1 MELDLGLD
9 TSEPSVL
16 EWARAQGVCVN
27 YETEL
32 LHIRHLQSPLDDE
45 FDPHLHEPS
54 DATIDTV
61 VSGLVKEKLTVNKD
75 TALLLKAAHA
85 LQDELASDLTVTDS
99 RTWRRDLRQ
108 ELPVL
113 RSDHEFDLLN
123 FGGTVVPD
131 FKNLQIPSEIT
142 VEENDE
148 GFGWPTRYLDYPA
161 QCDAQVKV
169 EKLAISREVLVYLQ
183 DTIRDAYVPED
194 GQRLEAESLIR
205 KQKPNIRPVT
215 PPLLPV
221 SPPLTPYIPSSPTN
235 RLPFDSD
242 TAESVTIEAQALQEQ
257 ILAADVLFRTNSN
270 SSDSMLFDLTHPPQF
285 SPHFEPTSSPILKR
299 RAEDIKVEGPLTPS
313 MCSSSPMKRLK
324 SVSFADEFLLYKPW
338 GEDDEGGAGSDQFFH
353 EIEEQAERANE
364 KIENERLSGADTI
377 ARVDIPYMDF
387 SLPMA
392 PWIEYSRRKGGDH
405 RPDDTELQAQM
416 QFLLR
421 IKREDLRLAKS
432 WHGLSI
438 PERELKW
445 GFLTTKVSTL
455 SLEEKLHG
463 ESEVTKI
470 VTELTTGDVATSS
483 AQVWKREG
491 LRILDEDED
500 EEDLDPEEY
509 DERNDMEAL
518 IRKRKLE
525 MEEEVVEKHRRR
537 TSSQPTARPQ
547 IRSSTEMQESHHFG
561 EREPTEDQ
569 SAKTRSK
576 RLDHPSQNPQVAKQA
591 TGDLMFGGFSATT
604 ALNKFM
610 QTRGKPVDRVES
622 STAKVSDSRD
632 RDQTMTHTLPV
643 RSRGSSSDQPVHQ
656 AQQAQTTN
664 KPLPQLPTVPSNLAP
679 CSFVISSTFLQQRG
693 MLKLIESI
701 YPSAEMVYRDYTLP
715 HSAAKE
721 AEIILSPSTG
731 LIFTTLQQIKQR
743 ALPGQPDKSPMKE
756 RMLKLQL
763 RYERLIVLV
772 SEGLSREM
780 EELGSSRPDDPRD
793 TEALKAF
800 DMFASKLEG
809 EVLVRYVRGGEQALA
824 RFTVVEMANYGLPYG
839 SADIGDIKPV
849 AQETSWEV
857 FLRRVSLNPFA
868 AQVIMA
874 WLRKPLNMPIAP
886 SSTHHAKT
894 VSAFGLARFLLMGE
908 EERIHSFQAL
918 MGGYRVLMRVSELI
932 DQRWV
937 SAVHG
942 FRM

>member
-27 YETEL
+27 YQTEL
-32 LHIRHLQSPLDDE
+32 LQIRHLQSPSDDE
-45 FDPHLHEPS
+45 FDRHLHEPS
-54 DATIDTV
+54 DATIDTA

-85 LQDELASDLTVTDS
+85 LQDELASDPTVTNGW
-99 RTWRRDLRQ
+99 TRRRNLHQ

-113 RSDHEFDLLN
+113 RSDHELDLLD
-123 FGGTVVPD
+123 FGDTAVPD

-148 GFGWPTRYLDYPA
+148 GFGWPARYLTYSA
-161 QCDAQVKV
+161 KCDAQVKA

-183 DTIRDAYVPED
+183 DTVRDAHLPED
-194 GQRLEAESLIR
+194 GQKLEAECLIR
-205 KQKPNIRPVT
+205 KQVCH
-215 PPLLPV
+215 
-221 SPPLTPYIPSSPTN
+221 
-235 RLPFDSD
+235 
-242 TAESVTIEAQALQEQ
+242 TADSVTIEAQALQEQ
-257 ILAADVLFRTNSN
+257 ILAADALLRTNSN

-299 RAEDIKVEGPLTPS
+299 RAEDLKVEGPLMPS

-324 SVSFADEFLLYKPW
+324 SVSFADESLLYEPW
-338 GEDDEGGAGSDQFFH
+338 GEDDEGGVGSDQFFH
-353 EIEEQAERANE
+353 EIEEQAERANK

-377 ARVDIPYMDF
+377 ARVDIPYIDF
-387 SLPMA
+387 SLPIA

-416 QFLLR
+416 KFLLR
-421 IKREDLRLAKS
+421 IKREDLRSAKS

-455 SLEEKLHG
+455 TLEEKLHG

-470 VTELTTGDVATSS
+470 VTELTTGDIATSS

-500 EEDLDPEEY
+500 EEELDPEEY

-547 IRSSTEMQESHHFG
+547 IRSSTEMQESRHFG
-561 EREPTEDQ
+561 EREPTEKQ
-569 SAKTRSK
+569 SLRPRSR
-576 RLDHPSQNPQVAKQA
+576 RLEYASQKPQAPKQA

-622 STAKVSDSRD
+622 STARLSKSRD
-632 RDQTMTHTLPV
+632 HAQLRARTLPV
-643 RSRGSSSDQPVHQ
+643 RPRGSSSDQLVDR

-664 KPLPQLPTVPSNLAP
+664 KPLPQLPIVPSNLAP

-731 LIFTTLQQIKQR
+731 LIFTTLQQIKQK

-763 RYERLIVLV
+763 RYERLVVLV

-800 DMFASKLEG
+800 DMFATKLEG

-824 RFTVVEMANYGLPYG
+824 RSTVVEMAKYGLPYG

-857 FLRRVSLNPFA
+857 FLRRVGLNPFA

-874 WLRKPLNMPIAP
+874 WLRKPLNVPIAP

-894 VSAFGLARFLLMGE
+894 VPAFGLARFMLMSE

-918 MGGYRVLMRVSELI
+918 MGGYHVLMRVSELI

-937 SAVHG
+937 SAAHG
-942 FRM
+942 FRV

>member
-32 LHIRHLQSPLDDE
+32 LHIRHLQSPSDDE
-45 FDPHLHEPS
+45 FDRHLHEPS

-61 VSGLVKEKLTVNKD
+61 VSGLVKEKLTVNKN

-85 LQDELASDLTVTDS
+85 LQDELASDLTVTNS

-113 RSDHEFDLLN
+113 RSDHELDLLN

-205 KQKPNIRPVT
+205 KQ
-215 PPLLPV
+215 
-221 SPPLTPYIPSSPTN
+221 
-235 RLPFDSD
+235 
-242 TAESVTIEAQALQEQ
+242 ALQEQ

-270 SSDSMLFDLTHPPQF
+270 SSDSMLFDLTHPSQF
-285 SPHFEPTSSPILKR
+285 NPDFEPTSSPILKR
-299 RAEDIKVEGPLTPS
+299 RAEDLKVEGPLTPS

-324 SVSFADEFLLYKPW
+324 SVSFADESLLYKPW

-438 PERELKW
+438 PEREMKW

-470 VTELTTGDVATSS
+470 VAELTTGDVATSS

-509 DERNDMEAL
+509 DKQNDMEAL

-525 MEEEVVEKHRRR
+525 MEEEVMEKHRRC
-537 TSSQPTARPQ
+537 TSSQPTVRPQ

-569 SAKTRSK
+569 TAKTRSK
-576 RLDHPSQNPQVAKQA
+576 RLDHASQKPQAAKQA

-610 QTRGKPVDRVES
+610 QTRGKPGSR
-622 STAKVSDSRD
+622 STENAHL
-632 RDQTMTHTLPV
+632 T
-643 RSRGSSSDQPVHQ
+643 GSIKGVFIRPASGSGSAGANH
-656 AQQAQTTN
+656 QQAVTY
-664 KPLPQLPTVPSNLAP
+664 AP
-679 CSFVISSTFLQQRG
+679 YCS
-693 MLKLIESI
+693 E
-701 YPSAEMVYRDYTLP
+701 
-715 HSAAKE
+715 
-721 AEIILSPSTG
+721 
-731 LIFTTLQQIKQR
+731 
-743 ALPGQPDKSPMKE
+743 
-756 RMLKLQL
+756 
-763 RYERLIVLV
+763 
-772 SEGLSREM
+772 
-780 EELGSSRPDDPRD
+780 
-793 TEALKAF
+793 
-800 DMFASKLEG
+800 
-809 EVLVRYVRGGEQALA
+809 
-824 RFTVVEMANYGLPYG
+824 
-839 SADIGDIKPV
+839 
-849 AQETSWEV
+849 
-857 FLRRVSLNPFA
+857 
-868 AQVIMA
+868 
-874 WLRKPLNMPIAP
+874 
-886 SSTHHAKT
+886 
-894 VSAFGLARFLLMGE
+894 
-908 EERIHSFQAL
+908 
-918 MGGYRVLMRVSELI
+918 
-932 DQRWV
+932 
-937 SAVHG
+937 
-942 FRM
+942 

>member
-1 MELDLGLD
+1 
-9 TSEPSVL
+9 
-16 EWARAQGVCVN
+16 
-27 YETEL
+27 
-32 LHIRHLQSPLDDE
+32 
-45 FDPHLHEPS
+45 
-54 DATIDTV
+54 
-61 VSGLVKEKLTVNKD
+61 
-75 TALLLKAAHA
+75 
-85 LQDELASDLTVTDS
+85 
-99 RTWRRDLRQ
+99 
-108 ELPVL
+108 
-113 RSDHEFDLLN
+113 
-123 FGGTVVPD
+123 
-131 FKNLQIPSEIT
+131 
-142 VEENDE
+142 
-148 GFGWPTRYLDYPA
+148 
-161 QCDAQVKV
+161 
-169 EKLAISREVLVYLQ
+169 
-183 DTIRDAYVPED
+183 
-194 GQRLEAESLIR
+194 
-205 KQKPNIRPVT
+205 
-215 PPLLPV
+215 
-221 SPPLTPYIPSSPTN
+221 
-235 RLPFDSD
+235 
-242 TAESVTIEAQALQEQ
+242 
-257 ILAADVLFRTNSN
+257 
-270 SSDSMLFDLTHPPQF
+270 MLFDLTHPPQF

-299 RAEDIKVEGPLTPS
+299 RAEDLKVEGPLTPS

-324 SVSFADEFLLYKPW
+324 SVSFADESLLYKPW
-338 GEDDEGGAGSDQFFH
+338 GEDDEDRVDSDQFFH
-353 EIEEQAERANE
+353 EIEEQAERANK

-421 IKREDLRLAKS
+421 IKREDLRFAKS

-463 ESEVTKI
+463 ESEVAKI

-576 RLDHPSQNPQVAKQA
+576 RLDHAYQKPQAAKQA

-622 STAKVSDSRD
+622 STAKVSDSGD

-656 AQQAQTTN
+656 AQRAQTTN

-743 ALPGQPDKSPMKE
+743 ALPGQPDKSPVKE

-824 RFTVVEMANYGLPYG
+824 RSTVVEMAKYGLPYG

-849 AQETSWEV
+849 PQETSWEV
-857 FLRRVSLNPFA
+857 FLRRVGLNPFA

>member
-32 LHIRHLQSPLDDE
+32 LHIRHLQSPSDDE
-45 FDPHLHEPS
+45 FDRHLHEPS

-85 LQDELASDLTVTDS
+85 LQDELASDLTATNS
-99 RTWRRDLRQ
+99 RTRRRDLHQ
-108 ELPVL
+108 ELPML
-113 RSDHEFDLLN
+113 RSDHELDLLN
-123 FGGTVVPD
+123 FGDTVMPD
-131 FKNLQIPSEIT
+131 FKNLHIPSEIT

-161 QCDAQVKV
+161 QCDARVKT

-183 DTIRDAYVPED
+183 DTVRDAYVPED

-205 KQKPNIRPVT
+205 KQVCH
-215 PPLLPV
+215 
-221 SPPLTPYIPSSPTN
+221 
-235 RLPFDSD
+235 
-242 TAESVTIEAQALQEQ
+242 TADSVTIEAQALQEQ
-257 ILAADVLFRTNSN
+257 ILAADALLRTNSN

-299 RAEDIKVEGPLTPS
+299 RAEDLKVEGPLTPS

-324 SVSFADEFLLYKPW
+324 SVSFADESLLYKPW
-338 GEDDEGGAGSDQFFH
+338 GEDDEGGVGSDQFFH
-353 EIEEQAERANE
+353 EIEEQVERANE

-387 SLPMA
+387 SLPIA

-470 VTELTTGDVATSS
+470 VSELTTSDGATST

-500 EEDLDPEEY
+500 EEDLDQEGY
-509 DERNDMEAL
+509 DEQNEMEAL

-537 TSSQPTARPQ
+537 TSSQATARPQ
-547 IRSSTEMQESHHFG
+547 IRSSTEMQENHHFG

-576 RLDHPSQNPQVAKQA
+576 RLDHASQKPQAAKQA

-622 STAKVSDSRD
+622 STAKASDSRD
-632 RDQTMTHTLPV
+632 HAQTMTHTLPV

-743 ALPGQPDKSPMKE
+743 ALPGQPDKSPVKE

-809 EVLVRYVRGGEQALA
+809 AVLVRYVRGGEQALA
-824 RFTVVEMANYGLPYG
+824 RSTVVEMAKYGLPYG

-849 AQETSWEV
+849 PQETSWEV
-857 FLRRVSLNPFA
+857 FLRRVGLNPFA

>member
-16 EWARAQGVCVN
+16 EWARTQGVCVN

-45 FDPHLHEPS
+45 FDRYLHEPS
-54 DATIDTV
+54 DATIDTA

-85 LQDELASDLTVTDS
+85 LQDELASDLTVTNS
-99 RTWRRDLRQ
+99 RTWSRDLRQ

-113 RSDHEFDLLN
+113 GSDHELDLLS
-123 FGGTVVPD
+123 FGDTPVPD
-131 FKNLQIPSEIT
+131 FKNSQIPSEIT

-161 QCDAQVKV
+161 QCDARVKA

-183 DTIRDAYVPED
+183 DTVRDAYVPED

-205 KQKPNIRPVT
+205 KQVCHT
-215 PPLLPV
+215 A
-221 SPPLTPYIPSSPTN
+221 
-235 RLPFDSD
+235 DS
-242 TAESVTIEAQALQEQ
+242 VIIEAQALQER
-257 ILAADVLFRTNSN
+257 ILAADAVLRTNSN

-299 RAEDIKVEGPLTPS
+299 RAEDLKVEGPLTPS

-324 SVSFADEFLLYKPW
+324 SVSFADESLLYKPW
-338 GEDDEGGAGSDQFFH
+338 GEDDEDRVDSDQFFH
-353 EIEEQAERANE
+353 EIEEQARRANK

-377 ARVDIPYMDF
+377 ARVDVPYMDF
-387 SLPMA
+387 SLPIA
-392 PWIEYSRRKGGDH
+392 PWIQYSRRKGGDH
-405 RPDDTELQAQM
+405 LPDDTELQAQTK
-416 QFLLR
+416 FLLR

-470 VTELTTGDVATSS
+470 VAELTTSDVATSS

-518 IRKRKLE
+518 LRKRKLE

-547 IRSSTEMQESHHFG
+547 IRSSTKMQENHHFG

-576 RLDHPSQNPQVAKQA
+576 RLDHASQKPQAAKQA

-622 STAKVSDSRD
+622 STAKASDSRD
-632 RDQTMTHTLPV
+632 HAQPRTHTLPV
-643 RSRGSSSDQPVHQ
+643 RSRGSSSDQPVDQ

-664 KPLPQLPTVPSNLAP
+664 KPLPMLPTVPNNLAP

-701 YPSAEMVYRDYTLP
+701 HPSAEMVYRDYTLP

-731 LIFTTLQQIKQR
+731 LIFTTLQQVKQR
-743 ALPGQPDKSPMKE
+743 ALPGQSERSPVKE

-763 RYERLIVLV
+763 RYERLVVLV

-793 TEALKAF
+793 TEALRAF
-800 DMFASKLEG
+800 DTFASKLEG

-824 RFTVVEMANYGLPYG
+824 RSTVVEMANYGLPYG

-857 FLRRVSLNPFA
+857 FLRRVGLNPFA

>member
-16 EWARAQGVCVN
+16 EWARTQGVCVN

-45 FDPHLHEPS
+45 FGRHLHEPS
-54 DATIDTV
+54 DATIDTA

-85 LQDELASDLTVTDS
+85 LQDELPSDLTVTNS

-113 RSDHEFDLLN
+113 RSDHELDLLN

-148 GFGWPTRYLDYPA
+148 GLGWPARYLDYPA

-205 KQKPNIRPVT
+205 KQ
-215 PPLLPV
+215 
-221 SPPLTPYIPSSPTN
+221 
-235 RLPFDSD
+235 
-242 TAESVTIEAQALQEQ
+242 ALQEQ
-257 ILAADVLFRTNSN
+257 ILAADVLFRTNSS
-270 SSDSMLFDLTHPPQF
+270 SSDSMLFDLTHPSQF
-285 SPHFEPTSSPILKR
+285 NPDFEPTSSPILKR
-299 RAEDIKVEGPLTPS
+299 RAEDLKVEGPLTPL

-324 SVSFADEFLLYKPW
+324 SVSFADESLLYKPW

-438 PERELKW
+438 PEREMKW

-470 VTELTTGDVATSS
+470 VAELTTGDVATSS

-509 DERNDMEAL
+509 DKQNDMEAL

-525 MEEEVVEKHRRR
+525 MEEEVMEKHRRC
-537 TSSQPTARPQ
+537 TSSQPTVRPQ

-569 SAKTRSK
+569 TAKTRSK
-576 RLDHPSQNPQVAKQA
+576 RLNHASQKPQAAKQA

-622 STAKVSDSRD
+622 STAKVSESRD
-632 RDQTMTHTLPV
+632 YAQPRTHTLPV
-643 RSRGSSSDQPVHQ
+643 RSRGSSSDQPVDQ

-664 KPLPQLPTVPSNLAP
+664 KPLPMLPTVPDNMAP

-731 LIFTTLQQIKQR
+731 LIFTTLQQVKQR
-743 ALPGQPDKSPMKE
+743 ALPGQPERSPVKE

-763 RYERLIVLV
+763 RYERLVVLV

-793 TEALKAF
+793 SEALKAF
-800 DMFASKLEG
+800 DLFASKLEG

-824 RFTVVEMANYGLPYG
+824 RATVVEMANYGLPYG

-857 FLRRVSLNPFA
+857 FLRRVGLNPFA

-894 VSAFGLARFLLMGE
+894 VSAFGLARFLLMIE
-908 EERIHSFQAL
+908 EDRIHSFQAL

>member
-1 MELDLGLD
+1 M
-9 TSEPSVL
+9 
-16 EWARAQGVCVN
+16 
-27 YETEL
+27 
-32 LHIRHLQSPLDDE
+32 
-45 FDPHLHEPS
+45 
-54 DATIDTV
+54 
-61 VSGLVKEKLTVNKD
+61 
-75 TALLLKAAHA
+75 
-85 LQDELASDLTVTDS
+85 
-99 RTWRRDLRQ
+99 
-108 ELPVL
+108 
-113 RSDHEFDLLN
+113 
-123 FGGTVVPD
+123 
-131 FKNLQIPSEIT
+131 
-142 VEENDE
+142 
-148 GFGWPTRYLDYPA
+148 
-161 QCDAQVKV
+161 
-169 EKLAISREVLVYLQ
+169 
-183 DTIRDAYVPED
+183 
-194 GQRLEAESLIR
+194 
-205 KQKPNIRPVT
+205 
-215 PPLLPV
+215 
-221 SPPLTPYIPSSPTN
+221 
-235 RLPFDSD
+235 
-242 TAESVTIEAQALQEQ
+242 VTIEAQALQER
-257 ILAADVLFRTNSN
+257 ILAADAVLRTNSN

-299 RAEDIKVEGPLTPS
+299 RVEDLKVEGPLTPS

-324 SVSFADEFLLYKPW
+324 SVSFADESLLYKPW
-338 GEDDEGGAGSDQFFH
+338 GEDDEDRVDSDQFFH
-353 EIEEQAERANE
+353 EIEEQAERANK

-416 QFLLR
+416 QFLFR
-421 IKREDLRLAKS
+421 IKREDLRFAKS

-470 VTELTTGDVATSS
+470 VTELTTGDVANSS

-491 LRILDEDED
+491 LRILDEHED

-569 SAKTRSK
+569 SAKTLSK
-576 RLDHPSQNPQVAKQA
+576 RLDHASQKPQAAKQA
-591 TGDLMFGGFSATT
+591 TGDLMFGGFSAST

-622 STAKVSDSRD
+622 STAKVSDSKD
-632 RDQTMTHTLPV
+632 RDQPRTHTLPV
-643 RSRGSSSDQPVHQ
+643 RSRGSSSDQPVDQ

-664 KPLPQLPTVPSNLAP
+664 KPLPMLPTVPDNLAP

-731 LIFTTLQQIKQR
+731 LIFTTLQQVKQR
-743 ALPGQPDKSPMKE
+743 ALPGQPERSPVKE

-763 RYERLIVLV
+763 RYERLVVLV

-793 TEALKAF
+793 TEALEAF

-824 RFTVVEMANYGLPYG
+824 RSTVVEMANYGLPYG

-857 FLRRVSLNPFA
+857 FLRRVGLNPFA

-874 WLRKPLNMPIAP
+874 WLRKPLNMSIAP

-894 VSAFGLARFLLMGE
+894 VSAFGLARFFLMSE

-918 MGGYRVLMRVSELI
+918 MGGNRVLMRVSELI

-937 SAVHG
+937 SAAHG

>member
-16 EWARAQGVCVN
+16 EWARAQGVCVD

-45 FDPHLHEPS
+45 IDRHLHEPS
-54 DATIDTV
+54 DATIDTA

-75 TALLLKAAHA
+75 TAWLLKAAHA
-85 LQDELASDLTVTDS
+85 LQDELPSDLTVTNS

-113 RSDHEFDLLN
+113 RSDHELDLLN

-131 FKNLQIPSEIT
+131 FKNLQIPSEIM

-148 GFGWPTRYLDYPA
+148 GFGWPARYLDYPA

-270 SSDSMLFDLTHPPQF
+270 SSDSMLFDLAHPSQF
-285 SPHFEPTSSPILKR
+285 NPDFEPTSSPILKR
-299 RAEDIKVEGPLTPS
+299 RAEDLKVEGPLTPS

-324 SVSFADEFLLYKPW
+324 SVSFADESLLYKPW

-421 IKREDLRLAKS
+421 IKREDLRFAKS

-463 ESEVTKI
+463 ESEVAKI

-537 TSSQPTARPQ
+537 TSSQPIARPQ
-547 IRSSTEMQESHHFG
+547 IRSSTEMQESHHFR

-576 RLDHPSQNPQVAKQA
+576 RLGHASQKPQAAKQA

-632 RDQTMTHTLPV
+632 RNQTMTHTLPV
-643 RSRGSSSDQPVHQ
+643 RSRGSSSDQPVHL

-693 MLKLIESI
+693 MLKMIESI

-743 ALPGQPDKSPMKE
+743 ALPGQPDKSPVKE

-857 FLRRVSLNPFA
+857 FLRRVGLNPFA

-874 WLRKPLNMPIAP
+874 WLRKPLHMPIAP

-894 VSAFGLARFLLMGE
+894 VSAFGLARFFLMSE

-918 MGGYRVLMRVSELI
+918 MGGYRVLMRASELI

>member
-9 TSEPSVL
+9 SSEPSVL

-54 DATIDTV
+54 DATIDAA

-85 LQDELASDLTVTDS
+85 LQDELASDLTVINS
-99 RTWRRDLRQ
+99 RTWGRDLRQ

-113 RSDHEFDLLN
+113 PSDHELDVLN
-123 FGGTVVPD
+123 FGDAAAPD
-131 FKNLQIPSEIT
+131 FKNLRIPYEVT
-142 VEENDE
+142 VEESDE
-148 GFGWPTRYLDYPA
+148 GFGWPTKYLDYPA
-161 QCDAQVKV
+161 QCEAQIRA
-169 EKLAISREVLVYLQ
+169 EKLAITRDVLVYMQ

-194 GQRLEAESLIR
+194 GQKLEMESLIR
-205 KQKPNIRPVT
+205 KQKPTIRPVT
-215 PPLLPV
+215 PPLLPE

-242 TAESVTIEAQALQEQ
+242 TADSVTIEAQALQER
-257 ILAADVLFRTNSN
+257 ILAADAVLRTNSN
-270 SSDSMLFDLTHPPQF
+270 SSDSMLFDLTHPLQF

-299 RAEDIKVEGPLTPS
+299 RAEDLKVEGPLTPS

-324 SVSFADEFLLYKPW
+324 SVSFADESLLYKPW
-338 GEDDEGGAGSDQFFH
+338 GEDDEDRVDSDQFFH
-353 EIEEQAERANE
+353 EIEEQAERANK

-421 IKREDLRLAKS
+421 IKREDLRFAKS

-445 GFLTTKVSTL
+445 GFLTTKVFIL

-463 ESEVTKI
+463 ESEVAKI

-509 DERNDMEAL
+509 DARNDMEAL
-518 IRKRKLE
+518 TRKRKLE

-561 EREPTEDQ
+561 EREPREDQ

-576 RLDHPSQNPQVAKQA
+576 RLDHASQKPQAAKQA

-656 AQQAQTTN
+656 AQQAQTTK

-743 ALPGQPDKSPMKE
+743 ALPGQPDKSPVKE

-824 RFTVVEMANYGLPYG
+824 RSTVVEMAKYGLPYG

-849 AQETSWEV
+849 PQETSWEV
-857 FLRRVSLNPFA
+857 FLRRVGLNPFA